1 MNDFKDL
8 FTDNLC
14 IRCTGRIFANI
25 DSGLTNF
32 ERGIRLAFAYKS
44 FYGPFEESNT
54 CRICNGVFDEL
65 DKYYNMVNDVIGKK
79 EYKTFLI
86 GSKFDPDTILEEEKI
101 QNKYGNKGESIKK
114 EFNREFGKYFS
125 GISGKEFSKDAD
137 ITVEIN
143 TIYDNVNLIIKPLYI
158 YGTYIKK
165 RRDIPQTRWIN
176 GSGDSL
182 ESLIG
187 EKLLKFT
194 GGNNYKLHGSGRE
207 DVDVMM
213 LGNGREF
220 VMEVDCPEI
229 RNFSL
234 NEFMDEVNNSG
245 DNIYISNLE
254 FTDRKRIR
262 EIKEAI
268 YDKTYVATI
277 EFENPV
283 DEKKLRES
291 TDKFKNLT
299 ISQRTP
305 TRVIGNRSDLIRKKE
320 IKYINIED
328 IHDKEAILKIRTQSG
343 TYIKELINGDNGRTV
358 PSLSSVYGSEL
369 KVKCLDVLKIER

>member
-1 MNDFKDL
+1 MNDFIDL
-8 FTDNLC
+8 FSHNLC
-14 IRCTGRIFANI
+14 IRCTGRIFANV
-25 DSGLTNF
+25 DTGLTNYQ
-32 ERGIRLAFAYKS
+32 RGTMLAFAYKS
-44 FYGPFEESNT
+44 FYGTYSAPDS
-54 CRICNGVFDEL
+54 CWLCNGIFNDF
-65 DKYYNMVNDVIGKK
+65 DKYASMVKDAIGEK
-79 EYKTFLI
+79 YYSTILI
-86 GSKFDPDTILEEEKI
+86 GSKFDPSLMLEEEKI

-125 GISGKEFSKDAD
+125 SISGKEFSKDAD
-137 ITVEIN
+137 IVIEIN

-158 YGTYIKK
+158 YGTYRKE

-194 GGNNYKLHGSGRE
+194 GGKNYKLHGSGRE

-220 VMEVDCPEI
+220 VMEIDEPEV
-229 RNFSL
+229 RTFPL
-234 NEFMDEVNNSG
+234 KQFMDEVNNSG
-245 DNIYISNLE
+245 SNIYISNLE
-254 FTDRKRIR
+254 FTDKKKVRD
-262 EIKEAI
+262 IKEAT
-268 YDKTYVATI
+268 YDKTYRAVIECENTI
-277 EFENPV
+277 N
-283 DEKKLRES
+283 EKQLI
-291 TDKFKNLT
+291 TAVDKFKNFT

-305 TRVIGNRSDLIRKKE
+305 TRVIGNRSDLVRKKE

-328 IHDKEAILKIRTQSG
+328 IHDKESILKIRSQSG
-343 TYIKELINGDNGRTV
+343 TYIKELINGDEGRTI
-358 PSLSSVYGSEL
+358 PSLSSIYGYEL

>member
-1 MNDFKDL
+1 M
-8 FTDNLC
+8 
-14 IRCTGRIFANI
+14 
-25 DSGLTNF
+25 
-32 ERGIRLAFAYKS
+32 
-44 FYGPFEESNT
+44 
-54 CRICNGVFDEL
+54 
-65 DKYYNMVNDVIGKK
+65 
-79 EYKTFLI
+79 
-86 GSKFDPDTILEEEKI
+86 
-101 QNKYGNKGESIKK
+101 
-114 EFNREFGKYFS
+114 
-125 GISGKEFSKDAD
+125 
-137 ITVEIN
+137 
-143 TIYDNVNLIIKPLYI
+143 
-158 YGTYIKK
+158 
-165 RRDIPQTRWIN
+165 
-176 GSGDSL
+176 
-182 ESLIG
+182 
-187 EKLLKFT
+187 
-194 GGNNYKLHGSGRE
+194 
-207 DVDVMM
+207 
-213 LGNGREF
+213 GREF
-220 VMEVDCPEI
+220 VMEVDSPEI
-229 RNFSL
+229 RSFSL
-234 NEFMDEVNNSG
+234 KEFMDEVNNSG